1 MKGAVR
7 MDDAT
12 SIDILRCEGGN
23 DVLVWKHPK
32 TDFLTGTQLIVHESQ
47 EAVLYL
53 NGEALDLFG
62 PGRHTLETQNLPVL
76 SKYMRRPLGNKTPFH
91 CEVYFVNKV
100 TLLDILWGTATPIPV
115 QDPAYQI
122 ILPVRANGQFG
133 LSVENS
139 RKLLVKLVGTT
150 TKFDKNTLI
159 SLFRGILMTNIKDYL
174 SRMMVER
181 KISFL
186 EAHGHIQEASEALRV
201 QMTPLFE
208 TYGLAIVNFYVNSI
222 SVPEDDPGYQRIR
235 SALAAAKERELL
247 ARGKRAEMDIVG
259 YTYQQQRTFEVLD
272 KAAANEGAAGT
283 IMGAGMGIGMGFGVG
298 GTVGGA
304 MTEVA
309 RNVAPNE
316 STRCAACGAALAPD
330 ALFCSACGA
339 SARQDEAMIC
349 PACGKSTKKGNFCLR
364 CGASL
369 NKTCAK
375 CGKPLPADAKFCPA
389 CGETIKEGSND
400 ADKT

>member
-1 MKGAVR
+1 
-7 MDDAT
+7 MDASKT
-12 SIDILRCEGGN
+12 IDVLQYEGGN

-32 TDFLTGTQLIVHESQ
+32 TDFFTGAQLVVHESQ
-47 EAVLYL
+47 EAILYL

-62 PGRHTLETQNLPVL
+62 PGRHTLETQNLPAL
-76 SKYMRRPLGNKTPFH
+76 SKLMRRPLGDKTAFH

-100 TLLDILWGTATPIPV
+100 TLLDILWGTAAPIPV

-133 LSVENS
+133 LRVENS

-150 TKFDKNTLI
+150 AKFDKETLHA
-159 SLFRGILMTNIKDYL
+159 LFRGMLMTNIKDYL

-186 EAHGHIQEASEALRV
+186 EVHAHIQEASEALRT
-201 QMTPLFE
+201 QITPLFE
-208 TYGLAIVNFYVNSI
+208 EFGFAIANFYVNSI

-235 SALAAAKERELL
+235 TALAAAKERELL

-283 IMGAGMGIGMGFGVG
+283 IMGAGMGLGMGFGVG

-304 MTEVA
+304 MADAA
-309 RNVAPNE
+309 RNVAPGE
-316 STRCAACGAALAPD
+316 GARCAACGAALPP
-330 ALFCSACGA
+330 GA
-339 SARQDEAMIC
+339 QFC
-349 PACGKSTKKGNFCLR
+349 PACGAGAASAGETVCPVCGKPVKQGNFCLH
-364 CGASL
+364 CGALLKQS
-369 NKTCAK
+369 CQK
-375 CGKPLPADAKFCPA
+375 CGKPLPAGAKFCPA
-389 CGETIKEGSND
+389 CGETVKEG
-400 ADKT
+400 

>member
-12 SIDILRCEGGN
+12 SIDILRYEGGN

-62 PGRHTLETQNLPVL
+62 PGRHTLETQNLPAL

-91 CEVYFVNKV
+91 CEVYFINKV

-150 TKFDKNTLI
+150 TKFDKNTLTV
-159 SLFRGILMTNIKDYL
+159 LFRGMLMTNIKDYL

-186 EAHGHIQEASEALRV
+186 EVHGHIQEASEALRA
-201 QMTPLFE
+201 QTAPLFE
-208 TYGLAIVNFYVNSI
+208 EYGLAIVNFYVNSI

-309 RNVAPNE
+309 RNVVPNE
-316 STRCAACGAALAPD
+316 STRCAACGAALPLD

-339 SARQDEAMIC
+339 SARQDEAVIC
-349 PACGKSTKKGNFCLR
+349 PACGKPTKKGNFCLR